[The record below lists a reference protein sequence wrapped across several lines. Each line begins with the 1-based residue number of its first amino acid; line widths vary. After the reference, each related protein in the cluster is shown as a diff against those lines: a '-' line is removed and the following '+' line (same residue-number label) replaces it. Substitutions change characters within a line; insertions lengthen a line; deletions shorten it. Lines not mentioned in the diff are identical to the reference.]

1 MNSFLAMV
9 KANLKMTVRNRQAL
23 FWNLAFPLIFILI
36 FGAVFDNNEG
46 VSFDVGVV
54 GPDSAYK
61 AAVVEALESSGAFD
75 VHQGVEADEMDALKD
90 SDRAYVLVFSD
101 QPTGAASAPVQIYY
115 DQTQGPN
122 AQTGLNIL
130 DQILNGVAGQ
140 ESVAQIT
147 TRPIESLDIKY
158 IDFFVPGII
167 AMSLM
172 NSGVIGLS
180 TAFVTYREKGILRRI
195 KVTPFSLPKFITA
208 RMVTMLIVAVAQ
220 SLVLI
225 GAGKLIYGLT
235 FRGNP
240 FLILVTI
247 IIGSIAFLSIGFAIS
262 SFARNA
268 ETAASYA
275 NLITFPM
282 LFLAGTFFPIDS
294 LPAWLQGLTRIL
306 PLRYLIDALREP
318 IMRGNGISDTWPDLL
333 VLLAVAA
340 VFMTLAVRFFKWD
353 ARPT

>member
-1 MNSFLAMV
+1 MNSFRSMV

-23 FWNLAFPLIFILI
+23 FWNLAFPIIFILI
-36 FGAVFDNNEG
+36 FGAVFDNDNG
-46 VSFDVGVV
+46 VSFDIGVV
-54 GPDSAYK
+54 GPDSPYK
-61 AAVVEALESSGAFD
+61 TAVVGALESSEAFD
-75 VHQGVEADEMDALKD
+75 VHLGTEEEELDKLKD
-90 SDRAYVLVFSD
+90 SDRAYVLVFSE
-101 QPTGAASAPVQIYY
+101 QPAGSSVAPVNVYY
-115 DQTQGPN
+115 DATQGPN
-122 AQTGLNIL
+122 AVTGLNVIS
-130 DQILNGVAGQ
+130 QILNAVAGQ
-140 ESVAQIT
+140 ESAVPIT
-147 TRPIESLDIKY
+147 TQPVETLDIKY

-195 KVTPFSLPKFITA
+195 KVTPFSLPKFISA
-208 RMVTMLIVAVAQ
+208 RMVTMLMVAVAQ
-220 SLVLI
+220 SLILI
-225 GAGKLIYGLT
+225 FTGKLIYGMT
-235 FRGNP
+235 FRGSP
-240 FLILVTI
+240 LLILVTI
-247 IIGSIAFLSIGFAIS
+247 LIGSLAFLSIGFAIS

-294 LPAWLQGLTRIL
+294 LPAWLQALTRVL

-318 IMRGNGISDTWPDLL
+318 IMRGNGISETWPDLL
-333 VLLAVAA
+333 VLIAVTV
-340 VFMTLAVRFFKWD
+340 VFMTIAVRFFKWD